1 MWFRKR
7 RDEDFAAEI
16 EAHVRL
22 EADQLMAQGIP
33 AHEAESAAR
42 RAFGNT
48 TRAQERFYES
58 ARWLWL
64 DELRQDIRFGIRVLW
79 KARSFVVAAAL
90 TIALGVGA
98 NTAVFSLMDA
108 VLLRSLPVEK
118 PKELIFLGM
127 AGTAGPSG
135 PPPYPCFVRL
145 REEAKSLTGLA
156 AFAIDE
162 FRLEI
167 GGVPEQVMG
176 QAASGNYF
184 ELLGVKPLL
193 GRVLTPQDEHL
204 DPPVAVISERYWRK
218 RFGAHPAVLGRSI
231 SNGQRS
237 FVIVGVTPG
246 EFFGLLPGRPVD
258 ITVPIGTQDR
268 LASDPTAVWLHGIIG
283 RLKPGATAAQARAEA
298 DVVFRSFMTTSRYPA
313 DLIAR
318 HFHHMEAAEAG
329 RGMDELRRRFS
340 QPLAVLVG
348 IAGLVLLL
356 AVANI
361 ANLLLS
367 RGISRSREFAIRLAT
382 GAGRGRIVRQLLTET
397 TLLFCLGAIPGV
409 LLANWG
415 VGWIDSMFREGR
427 RAVEVEAGL
436 NLRVLIFSLCLTLAA
451 GLISG
456 LLPAWRA
463 FRSDPQEAI
472 KEGHERTGESRG
484 VSWLSQGLVAF
495 QVGLSLVLLVGALL
509 FTSTL
514 ASLRNLNAGF
524 RAEHVLTMSLQS
536 QEGTADIA
544 KSIALWSRALE
555 TVRRIPTVRS
565 AAISTF
571 TPLSGRDR
579 GALVRIRSYQPQ
591 STEDATIHTN
601 QVSEGYFESLG
612 ISLVRG
618 RLLTERDAEG
628 AAKVVLINESAARK
642 FFGDRD
648 PIGELVMFTR
658 KGGDVS
664 YQIAGVVRDTKHMN
678 LREQAPR
685 FAYIPMRQSRDV
697 DGRITLMLTSGNP
710 GREMDLLPPVRKALS
725 GIAPDILI
733 SDVITIQKQLDAT
746 LLTERL
752 LSGLSATFG
761 ILAMFLAAVGL
772 YGLLSYR
779 VGRQRHSIGIRMA
792 LGASPSAVTMGV
804 LRHSGLVI
812 AIGIVAAL
820 PFAFMAARTAG
831 SMLWGVKAEQLS
843 IYAICISLL
852 LIVGMLSAY
861 LPARRAAKV
870 EPVEALRHS

>member
-7 RDEDFAAEI
+7 RDDDFAAEI
-16 EAHVRL
+16 EAHLRL
-22 EADQLMAQGIP
+22 EADELMAQGIP
-33 AHEAESAAR
+33 ASEAESAAR

-48 TRAQERFYES
+48 TRVQEHFYKS
-58 ARWLWL
+58 ARWLFL
-64 DELRQDIRFGIRVLW
+64 DELRQDLRFGIRVLS
-79 KARSFVVAAAL
+79 KTPSFTLAAAL

-108 VLLRSLPVEK
+108 VLLRSLPVDK
-118 PKELIFLGM
+118 PGELVFLGM

-135 PPPYPCFVRL
+135 APPYPCFLRL
-145 REEAKSLTGLA
+145 RAETTSLTGLA
-156 AFAIDE
+156 AFASDE
-162 FRLEI
+162 SRVEI

-193 GRVLTPQDEHL
+193 GRVLTPHDERL
-204 DPPVAVISERYWRK
+204 DPPAAVISERYWRR
-218 RFGAHPAVLGRSI
+218 RFNADLAVLGRSI
-231 SNGQRS
+231 SIGQRS
-237 FVIVGVTPG
+237 FVIVGVTPA
-246 EFFGLLPGRPVD
+246 EFFGLQPGRPVD
-258 ITVPIGTQDR
+258 ITVPIATQDK
-268 LASDPTAVWLHGIIG
+268 LVSDPTAIWLHGIIG
-283 RLKPGATAAQARAEA
+283 RLKPDATAEQARAEA
-298 DVVFRSFMTTSRYPA
+298 DVVFRSFMATSRYPA

-318 HFHHMEAAEAG
+318 HFHHIDVSEAA
-329 RGMDELRRRFS
+329 RGMDELRRKFS
-340 QPLAVLVG
+340 QPLTMLMA

-356 AVANI
+356 AIANI
-361 ANLLLS
+361 ASLILS

-397 TLLFCLGAIPGV
+397 ILLFCLGAIPGM
-409 LLANWG
+409 LLANSG
-415 VGWIDSMFREGR
+415 VSWIDSMFREGR

-436 NLRVLIFSLCLTLAA
+436 NSRVLIFSLSLTLAA

-472 KEGHERTGESRG
+472 KQGHERTGESRRVG
-484 VSWLSQGLVAF
+484 WLSQGLVAF

-514 ASLRNLNAGF
+514 ASLRNLNTGF
-524 RAEHVLTMSLQS
+524 RTGHVLTMSLQS
-536 QEGTADIA
+536 REGTAT
-544 KSIALWSRALE
+544 ALWSRALE
-555 TVRRIPTVRS
+555 TVRRIPDVRS
-565 AAISTF
+565 AAIATF
-571 TPLSGRDR
+571 TPLSGRDS
-579 GALVRIRSYQPQ
+579 GALVRIRGYQPA

-601 QVSEGYFESLG
+601 QVSEDYFESLG

-618 RLLTERDAEG
+618 RVLTERDADG
-628 AAKVVLINESAARK
+628 APKVVLINESAARR

-648 PIGELVMFTR
+648 PVGEQLVFTR

-664 YQIAGVVRDTKHMN
+664 YQIAGVVQDTKHRN
-678 LREQAPR
+678 LREQPPR
-685 FAYIPMRQSRDV
+685 FAYIPMRQPRDV
-697 DGRITLMLTSGNP
+697 DRRITMILTPQTP
-710 GREMDLLPPVRKALS
+710 GREMDLLPPVQRALS
-725 GIAPDILI
+725 AIAPDILI
-733 SDVITIQKQLDAT
+733 SDVITIQKQIDAT

-761 ILAMFLAAVGL
+761 ILAMFLAAIGL

-792 LGASPSAVTMGV
+792 LGASPSAVAISV

-812 AIGIVAAL
+812 AMGIVAGL
-820 PFAFMAARTAG
+820 PFAFMTARMAG
-831 SMLWGVKAEQLS
+831 SMLWGVNAEQLS
-843 IYAICISLL
+843 TYAVSVGLL

-861 LPARRAAKV
+861 IPARRAANV
-870 EPVEALRHS
+870 QPLDALRHN

>member
-16 EAHVRL
+16 EAHLRL
-22 EADQLMAQGIP
+22 EADELIALGIP
-33 AHEAESAAR
+33 PSDAESAAR

-48 TRAQERFYES
+48 TRAQEHFYES
-58 ARWLWL
+58 SRWMWL
-64 DELRQDIRFGIRVLW
+64 DELRQDLRFAIRVLS
-79 KARSFVVAAAL
+79 KARSFTLTAAL

-108 VLLRSLPVEK
+108 VLLRSLPVDK
-118 PKELIFLGM
+118 PGELIFLGM

-135 PPPYPCFVRL
+135 APPYPCFLRL
-145 REEAKSLTGLA
+145 REETKSLTGLA
-156 AFAIDE
+156 AFASDE
-162 FRLEI
+162 SRVEI

-193 GRVLTPQDEHL
+193 GRVFTAHDERL

-218 RFGAHPAVLGRSI
+218 RFNADPAVLGRSI
-231 SNGQRS
+231 SIGQRS

-246 EFFGLLPGRPVD
+246 EFFGLQPGRPID
-258 ITVPIGTQDR
+258 ITTPIATQDK
-268 LASDPTAVWLHGIIG
+268 LVSDPTAIWLHGIIG
-283 RLKPGATAAQARAEA
+283 RLKPGATAEHARAEA
-298 DVVFRSFMTTSRYPA
+298 DVVFRSFMATSRYPA

-318 HFHHMEAAEAG
+318 HFHHIEVSEAA

-340 QPLAVLVG
+340 QPLAMLMA

-356 AVANI
+356 AAANI
-361 ANLLLS
+361 AGLLLS

-397 TLLFCLGAIPGV
+397 TLLFCLGAVPGV
-409 LLANWG
+409 LLANSG
-415 VGWIDSMFREGR
+415 VNWIDSMFREGR
-427 RAVEVEAGL
+427 RAVEVEAGV
-436 NLRVLIFSLCLTLAA
+436 NSRVLMFSLCLTLTA
-451 GLISG
+451 GLITG

-472 KEGHERTGESRG
+472 KEGHERTGESRR
-484 VSWLSQGLVAF
+484 VSWLSQSLVAF

-514 ASLRNLNAGF
+514 ASLRNLNTGF
-524 RAEHVLTMSLQS
+524 RTEHVLTMSLQS
-536 QEGTADIA
+536 HDGTTT
-544 KSIALWSRALE
+544 ALWSRALE
-555 TVRRIPTVRS
+555 TVRRIPSVRS
-565 AAISTF
+565 AAIGTF

-579 GALVRIRSYQPQ
+579 GALVRIRGYQPAG
-591 STEDATIHTN
+591 TEDATMHTN

-618 RLLTERDAEG
+618 RPLTERDVDG
-628 AAKVVLINESAARK
+628 APKVVLINESAARK
-642 FFGDRD
+642 FFPGRD
-648 PIGELVMFTR
+648 PIGEELVFTR
-658 KGGDVS
+658 KNGDAS
-664 YQIAGVVRDTKHMN
+664 YQIAGVVRDTKHRN

-685 FAYIPMRQSRDV
+685 FAYIPMRQPRDA
-697 DGRITLMLTSGNP
+697 DRRITLILTPQTP
-710 GREMDLLPPVRKALS
+710 GREMDLLPPVREALS
-725 GIAPDILI
+725 AIAPDILI
-733 SDVITIQKQLDAT
+733 SDVITIQKQIDAT

-761 ILAMFLAAVGL
+761 ILAMFLAAIGL

-779 VGRQRHSIGIRMA
+779 VGQQRHSIGIRMA
-792 LGASPSAVTMGV
+792 LGASPSAVAISV

-812 AIGIVAAL
+812 AIGILAGL
-820 PFAFMAARTAG
+820 PFAFMTARMAG

-843 IYAICISLL
+843 TYVVGAGLL

-870 EPVEALRHS
+870 EPLEALRHN